1 MSEPRTY
8 TVYEL
13 EAESGFDKRTIT
25 YYISEG
31 LLPKVGRRGPKTT
44 YPQEFRDR
52 LMFIRRCRDL
62 QDSGKL
68 RAVTLSEIADV
79 MRDLSADDFRAAA
92 EGSHSDDWIRDRFV
106 EPDWDTSGYSI
117 PAERVAASDERDY
130 PGDALDD
137 TAFSRPSRMASM
149 RQRRERLQMRSEQS
163 EAPSW
168 SDQAVRSAPP
178 EPEYGESGEP
188 DSVSL
193 ALDDDQWSQTLSF
206 GAEAEDASAA
216 LARLGELSR
225 IVQER
230 ARTGAQMTT
239 DYSGERLIRVPISD
253 DIMLSVRNIPERDAQ
268 LVADLAD
275 LLRRIMRIT

>member
-1 MSEPRTY
+1 MSQPRTY

-13 EAESGFDKRTIT
+13 EAESGFDRRTIT

-44 YPQEFRDR
+44 YPQEFHDR

-79 MRDLSADDFRAAA
+79 MRELSADDFRAAA
-92 EGSHSDDWIRDRFV
+92 EGGRSDDWIRDRFV
-106 EPDWDTSGYSI
+106 EPDLDTSAHSI
-117 PAERVAASDERDY
+117 PAERAATDE
-130 PGDALDD
+130 GDDQREAVDR
-137 TAFSRPSRMASM
+137 TAFSRPPRMASM
-149 RQRRERLQMRSEQS
+149 RQRRERMQTRPEQS

-168 SDQAVRSAPP
+168 SDQEVRSAHP
-178 EPEYGESGEP
+178 EPAYGDSGEP
-188 DSVSL
+188 DSVSP
-193 ALDDDQWSQTLSF
+193 ALDNDLWSQTLSL
-206 GAEAEDASAA
+206 GAETGDTSAEFER
-216 LARLGELSR
+216 LAKLSR

-230 ARTGAQMTT
+230 ARAGAAMTP
-239 DYSGERLIRVPISD
+239 DYSGERLIRVPITD

-268 LVADLAD
+268 LVEDLAD
-275 LLRRIMRIT
+275 LLRRIMRIS